1 MVCNLTIQKYNSLI
15 TKAEDF
21 VIDNPTIRLG
31 QSLWN
36 TFYDEYPEIL
46 KPIKGSDD
54 DPYFNNQN
62 IKNFLN
68 YIKEHVRDNN

>member
-1 MVCNLTIQKYNSLI
+1 MACNLTIQKYNSLI

-36 TFYDEYPEIL
+36 TFYDEYSEIL
-46 KPIKGSDD
+46 KPIEGSNN
-54 DPYFNNQN
+54 DPYLNNQN